1 MKELFEPT
9 AIGSLEIPN
18 RFVRSATWLGMA
30 DDMGGCT
37 KKLIATTAAPAHG
50 GVGLVITGFTFVS
63 PDGQVALGQ
72 LGACSDEQVPGLA
85 ALAEAVHEAGAP
97 AVVQLVHGG
106 AVGKQIGRDPLLGP
120 SETSGPHGE
129 PVREMDM
136 KDIRR
141 VTAAF
146 RAAALRC
153 SQAGFDGV
161 QIQAAHGFLLNQ
173 FLSPYYNKRSD
184 EYGGDLA
191 NRARFL
197 LEVVEAVRD
206 ATGPDYPV
214 LIKLNARDSLPG
226 GFDEE
231 QMAETAVMLETAGVD
246 CVELSGGTMRAFFA
260 GEFEGFFS
268 PPLRDGAYYRD
279 GAHAY
284 RMKTKMPL
292 MLVGGIRSLEE
303 SDELVS
309 GGITDYVS
317 LARPLIR
324 QPALVAHWNA
334 GDTASADCISDNG
347 CFRPGTERRG
357 VHCVHIGGY
366 RRRGGPLTFQSAS
379 TATINSRRAVAEC
392 LESALGEGSTDCDLL
407 ILHTTMGHNF
417 SEVISEAH
425 RLAPSARVVGCT
437 GSGVVGRE
445 GAWETMRS
453 LAVMCVRGP
462 KDTFAVAACERPDPA
477 DLYGTGAALARDL
490 VRQASGINVVLCYPS
505 FTVLPAAGFLQGI
518 ESVLGPEVPVV
529 GAYAVDNARLKTSFQ
544 FLDWKI
550 HEMGAVAVGFADPSL
565 ELCTRVNHGYRPMGV
580 PLEATRCD
588 GARVYE
594 LDGRPAWVAF
604 TAALGLPSTTNPIE
618 VVPIAALG
626 KELEPEYREMYG
638 SDYVIVGGVLRQP
651 DDSVLLNTSCCE
663 GELLRT
669 MERYEEGI
677 FAGVDRL
684 AQQLATDLRGR
695 LPVAVFHADCGARGQ
710 LSFGRLLKEELINR
724 IQGPVCRGEN
734 VPWLGVYGGSELCPL
749 GGRNMV
755 HSYTS
760 AVFALVEKEG
770 PME

>member
-1 MKELFEPT
+1 MKELFESA
-9 AIGSLEIPN
+9 AIGSLEMPN

-30 DDMGGCT
+30 DDTGGCT

-50 GVGLVITGFTFVS
+50 GVGLVITGFAFVS
-63 PDGQVALGQ
+63 PDGQVAPGQ
-72 LGACSDEQVPGLA
+72 LGACNDEQLPGLA

-106 AVGKQIGRDPLLGP
+106 AVGTQIGTDPLLGP

-129 PVREMDM
+129 PVRGMDV
-136 KDIRR
+136 KDIGR

-153 SQAGFDGV
+153 RQAGFDGV
-161 QIQAAHGFLLNQ
+161 QIHAAHGLLLSQ
-173 FLSPYYNKRSD
+173 FLSSFYNKRND
-184 EYGGDLA
+184 EYGGELA

-197 LEVVEAVRD
+197 LEVIGAVRD
-206 ATGPDYPV
+206 ATGPDFPV
-214 LIKLNARDSLPG
+214 LVKLNSRDSLPG
-226 GFDEE
+226 GFEEE
-231 QMAETAVMLETAGVD
+231 QMAETAALLEAAGVD
-246 CVELSGGTMRAFFA
+246 CVELSGGTMRAFFV
-260 GEFEGFFS
+260 GEFAGFFS

-279 GAHAY
+279 GARAY
-284 RMKTKMPL
+284 RAKTKMPL

-309 GGITDYVS
+309 GRITDYVS

-324 QPALVAHWNA
+324 QPALIARWKA
-334 GDTASADCISDNG
+334 GHTVLADCVSENA
-347 CFRPGTERRG
+347 CFRPGLERHG
-357 VHCVHIGGY
+357 VHCVHVGGY
-366 RRRGGPLTFQSAS
+366 RRRGGPLRFGSAS

-392 LESALGEGSTDCDLL
+392 VEAALGEGSTDCDLL

-417 SEVISEAH
+417 SEIQSEAH

-462 KDTFAVAACERPDPA
+462 KDSFAVAACEQLDPA
-477 DLYGTGAALARDL
+477 DLYGAGAALARDL
-490 VRQASGINVVLCYPS
+490 VRQAPGINVVLCYPS
-505 FTVLPAAGFLQGI
+505 YTVLPAAGLLQGI
-518 ESVLGPEVPVV
+518 ESVLGPDVPVV
-529 GAYAVDNARLKTSFQ
+529 GGYALDNVRLKTSFQ
-544 FLDWKI
+544 FLDGKI
-550 HEMGAVAVGFADPSL
+550 HEMGVVAVGFADPSL
-565 ELCTRVNHGYRPMGV
+565 ELCTRVSHGYRPMGG
-580 PLEATRCD
+580 PLEVTRCD
-588 GARVYE
+588 GGRVYE

-604 TAALGLPSTTNPIE
+604 TAALGLPPTTHPIE
-618 VVPIAALG
+618 LVPIAALG
-626 KELEPEYREMYG
+626 KELEPVYREVYG
-638 SDYVIVGGVLRQP
+638 SDYVIVGGILRQP
-651 DDSVLLNTSCCE
+651 DDSVLVTSSCRN

-669 MERYEEGI
+669 MERHEEGI

-684 AQQLATDLRGR
+684 AQQLVTDLRGR
-695 LPVAVFHADCGARGQ
+695 LPVAVFHADCAARGQ

-724 IQGPVCRGEN
+724 IQGPVCRGES
-734 VPWLGVYGGSELCPL
+734 VPWLGVYGGSELCPVN
-749 GGRNMV
+749 GRNMV